1 MPTHSGRSDGSVTA
15 KARVKGTT
23 PRPSCISAP
32 APRLCPG
39 RYLAILEMKTARAT
53 LARNFSVEYAEVS
66 AITQEV
72 FAFAMMPS
80 RLRMRLDAID

>member
-1 MPTHSGRSDGSVTA
+1 
-15 KARVKGTT
+15 
-23 PRPSCISAP
+23 
-32 APRLCPG
+32 
-39 RYLAILEMKTARAT
+39 MKTARAT

-80 RLRMRLDAID
+80 RLRLRLGAIG